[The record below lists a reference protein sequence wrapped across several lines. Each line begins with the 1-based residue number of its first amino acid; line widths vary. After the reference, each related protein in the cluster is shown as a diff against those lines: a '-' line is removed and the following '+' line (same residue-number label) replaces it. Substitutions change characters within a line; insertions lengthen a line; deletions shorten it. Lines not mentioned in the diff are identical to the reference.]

1 MQLEL
6 KREREHEASLKT
18 AAEKEV
24 ASLKERLADM
34 EAHANARWVVGH
46 ADLIMFI
53 RLLEPVLVGAD
64 RAQCACSS
72 RAGLFVVF
80 VGVAGEMACIWV
92 VLYNF
97 FLFWVLF
104 DRMYAGV
111 GWRAGV
117 ENQRRRFLWCLFL
130 RVWLMF
136 DPRSWLNAGVQNQP

>member
-64 RAQCACSS
+64 RAQCACFF
-72 RAGLFVVF
+72 G
-80 VGVAGEMACIWV
+80 VGCLSCLL

-97 FLFWVLF
+97 FLFLGVVRLDVCRGWLACWRGESTTTFFVVSLF
-104 DRMYAGV
+104 EGV
-111 GWRAGV
+111 V
-117 ENQRRRFLWCLFL
+117 D
-130 RVWLMF
+130 V
-136 DPRSWLNAGVQNQP
+136 

>member
-53 RLLEPVLVGAD
+53 RLLEPVLVGGPIEP
-64 RAQCACSS
+64 S
-72 RAGLFVVF
+72 
-80 VGVAGEMACIWV
+80 
-92 VLYNF
+92 VL
-97 FLFWVLF
+97 VLF
-104 DRMYAGV
+104 EV
-111 GWRAGV
+111 G
-117 ENQRRRFLWCLFL
+117 CLSCL
-130 RVWLMF
+130 LVLLKR
-136 DPRSWLNAGVQNQP
+136 